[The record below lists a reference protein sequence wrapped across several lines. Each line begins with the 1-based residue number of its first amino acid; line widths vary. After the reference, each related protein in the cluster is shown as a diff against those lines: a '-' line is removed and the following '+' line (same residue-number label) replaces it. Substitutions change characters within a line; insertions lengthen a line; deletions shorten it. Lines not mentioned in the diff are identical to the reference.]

1 MYSWPLQLTQI
12 HFPKN
17 LQILPTTHA
26 QQQDPLRFY
35 ELVPL
40 GQMQIYNESNPEV
53 SIRKGKADIMTD
65 FSEYLKN
72 NKYKIS
78 ELSTSNIE
86 VSYKTDFTLS
96 FNFEPSNP
104 QNQDAVTFIN
114 AKNEE

>member
-1 MYSWPLQLTQI
+1 MYSWPPPHLQQKFLT
-12 HFPKN
+12 
-17 LQILPTTHA
+17 TE

-35 ELVPL
+35 ELVTL
-40 GQMQIYNESNPEV
+40 GQMQIYNESSPEV
-53 SIRKGKADIMTD
+53 SIRKGKADIMKA

-72 NKYKIS
+72 NKDKIS

-96 FNFEPSNP
+96 FSFKPSDS
-104 QNQDAVTFIN
+104 QNQDSITFIN